1 MTWLSQKCSRP
12 LSFIQKPWRATC
24 GLKIFFMCETEWIL
38 HVPWYLAVI
47 SFFHVENILFYFP
60 CEFFFLVK
68 NVFVSREI
76 FFFSWKLFFFL
87 VKNVFFFSWIFFSC
101 KKNIFFLVKNV
112 FVERIFLNK
121 KFLLISKWY
130 IYILYKF
137 LGVEKTWK
145 NAEKTEKQNV
155 KKKKILK
162 KFTSS
167 NWVKLVCKFLCRTKW
182 NIFPLQEKM
191 YDFCVEQ
198 KCREKPNVKKKLWK
212 KILEKNK
219 FTYRKRNHSS
229 LKKFFHWFHT
239 WKK

>member
-1 MTWLSQKCSRP
+1 MFPTP
-12 LSFIQKPWRATC
+12 L
-24 GLKIFFMCETEWIL
+24 LHTEAL
-38 HVPWYLAVI
+38 RGHVW
-47 SFFHVENILFYFP
+47 SKDFFHVWNRVNFACPLISGSNKFFPRGKYFVLFSLWIFFS
-60 CEFFFLVK
+60 CEKRFCLSWIFFFLVK
-68 NVFVSREI
+68 TVFFSRE
-76 FFFSWKLFFFL
+76 KC
-87 VKNVFFFSWIFFSC
+87 FFFSWIFFSC

-155 KKKKILK
+155 KKNEILK

-182 NIFPLQEKM
+182 NIFLLQEKM
-191 YDFCVEQ
+191 YDFCVDQ
-198 KCREKPNVKKKLWK
+198 KCREKPNVKKKFVK
-212 KILEKNK
+212 KNS
-219 FTYRKRNHSS
+219 RK
-229 LKKFFHWFHT
+229 K
-239 WKK
+239 